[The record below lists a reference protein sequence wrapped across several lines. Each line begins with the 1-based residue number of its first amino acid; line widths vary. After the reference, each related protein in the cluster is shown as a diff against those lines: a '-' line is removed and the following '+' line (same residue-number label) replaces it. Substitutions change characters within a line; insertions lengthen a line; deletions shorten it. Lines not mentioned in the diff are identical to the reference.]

1 MSNLEFILLL
11 IVLFPHLSI
20 CDARTGKE
28 WLRFE
33 GLLVYGV
40 KMFRKDEGL

>member
-20 CDARTGKE
+20 SDARTGQE

-33 GLLVYGV
+33 GLLVRLV
-40 KMFRKDEGL
+40 RLFMKDVGL